1 MTLVPPVCV
10 WYSARGVETA
20 ELQIPGRAQSV
31 EGAKQLR
38 KPTYRT
44 PLQGNVSTDDNQCV
58 FSWHGSPLKVTP
70 ASQYIRLVW

>member
-38 KPTYRT
+38 KPAYRT
-44 PLQGNVSTDDNQCV
+44 PLQGNVSTDDN
-58 FSWHGSPLKVTP
+58 
-70 ASQYIRLVW
+70 